1 MAKRTGVLPPDELA
15 LFCDQL
21 SIVLEAGLPL
31 SDAMATLAENY
42 AGTPNGARFAA
53 VNAALQAHDT
63 LKDALEQVGLFP
75 PYLIGMVHT
84 GEQAGR
90 LDEVLAGLS
99 RYYAREADIRAQIKS
114 AVTYPSVLV
123 LMMAAVIAV
132 LVSSVMPVFARIY
145 ASLGTDLA
153 ANMTAN
159 VGIAAGRTV
168 LIVIAALVALLLAA
182 VILYNTRARGAL
194 LRVLGAVLPP
204 LRRTEDALY
213 ASRFAEVMGLMLKS
227 GCDLDEAME
236 RTREIPGSDSNRAKA
251 VLCGAR
257 MRSGQGFYEAVSA
270 AEIFSPLHNKLI
282 RTGVTAGKLDAVM
295 EKLGQT
301 YAEQAETQLARLV
314 SAIEP
319 TLVAL
324 LCVAIGGILLTV
336 MLPLLTVL
344 SSMA

>member
-1 MAKRTGVLPPDELA
+1 MAKRTGVLPPEELA

-21 SIVLEAGLPL
+21 SLVLQAGLPL
-31 SDAMATLAENY
+31 ADAMGTLAETY

-53 VNAALQAHDT
+53 VNAALQAHGT
-63 LKDALEQVGLFP
+63 LTDALEQVGLFP
-75 PYLIGMVHT
+75 PYFTQMVRT

-99 RYYAREADIRAQIKS
+99 RYYAREADIRTQIKS

-132 LVSSVMPVFARIY
+132 LVSSVMPVFSRIY

-153 ANMTAN
+153 ANVTAN
-159 VGIAAGRTV
+159 VGLAVGRAV
-168 LIVIAALVALLLAA
+168 LIAVAVLVALLLAA

-204 LRRTEDALY
+204 LARTEDALY
-213 ASRFAEVMGLMLKS
+213 ASRFAEVTALMLKS
-227 GCDLDEAME
+227 GCDLSEAMA
-236 RTREIPGSDSNRAKA
+236 RAQEIPGSKKNRAKA
-251 VLCGAR
+251 ALCSER
-257 MRSGQGFYEAVSA
+257 VRSGMGFYESVAA

-295 EKLGQT
+295 EKLGQM

-324 LCVAIGGILLTV
+324 LCVAIGGILLAV